1 MDDREKLKHLLTHWT
16 EHTTDHANT
25 YREWSEK
32 ADKFGNDELS
42 KILKEI
48 VSETVRLEELF
59 KKARGLL

>member
-1 MDDREKLKHLLTHWT
+1 MDDREKLKHLLKHWT